1 MPRSDLRQSAAL
13 IRRTLTRERQMREHV
28 FRRDPKRLAAKCA
41 EIDAALDALSALEA
55 ALQLVPETPP
65 PTQAEL
71 FG

>member
-28 FRRDPKRLAAKCA
+28 FRRDPNRLAAKCA
-41 EIDAALDALSALEA
+41 EIDAALEALGALED
-55 ALQLVPETPP
+55 ALQLVREPP
-65 PTQAEL
+65 PPIQADL